1 MQTHS
6 QIHTQMQ
13 RVLNAYKAFWTIA
26 RERAIQAPVIFG
38 GTAVFLC
45 TRPAL
50 FRPHATTVAADLD
63 LLISPDARQ
72 QWAESLARHFEFEDT
87 EFFRGWSLKLRRGDV
102 DVDLMA
108 VDEMRIPG
116 FAAPVALRFD
126 LQQFPPMEVV
136 FGEQPYLT
144 LSPALHV
151 AFKLLLWRDHRQ
163 GKHDPDDVAAL
174 LLCHPVSCERLK
186 QAIQCPP
193 AFRPELFS
201 ILRDRVGVLVRR
213 HPRSAVETFYR
224 ELCEIS
230 Q

>member
-1 MQTHS
+1 MQTRS
-6 QIHTQMQ
+6 RIHTQMQ
-13 RVLNAYKAFWTIA
+13 RVLNAYEDFRTIA
-26 RERAIQAPVIFG
+26 RKRAIQPPVIFG

-45 TRPAL
+45 IRPEL
-50 FRPHATTVAADLD
+50 FRPNATTVAADLD
-63 LLISPDARQ
+63 LLIAPDTRQ
-72 QWAESLARHFEFEDT
+72 QWAECLAMDFEYEDT
-87 EFFRGWSLKLRRGDV
+87 EHFRGWSLKLRCGEV

-126 LQQFPPMEVV
+126 LRQFPPMQVI
-136 FGEQPYLT
+136 FGERTYLT

-174 LLCHPVSCERLK
+174 LLCQPVSCERLK
-186 QAIQCPP
+186 QAIRCPL

-201 ILRDRVGVLVRR
+201 ILRDRVGLLARR
-213 HPRSAVETFYR
+213 HPRSAVERLYH